1 MRSVAY
7 TSIYLF
13 CSSFKDFVRNFGY
26 MASNKMVIVND
37 ELETIWKE
45 ALWSN
50 FKLQFQNSP
59 GETEENLENPQ
70 SG

>member
-1 MRSVAY
+1 M
-7 TSIYLF
+7 
-13 CSSFKDFVRNFGY
+13 
-26 MASNKMVIVND
+26 IVND

-59 GETEENLENPQ
+59 GETEENLKILSQDSREP
-70 SG
+70 